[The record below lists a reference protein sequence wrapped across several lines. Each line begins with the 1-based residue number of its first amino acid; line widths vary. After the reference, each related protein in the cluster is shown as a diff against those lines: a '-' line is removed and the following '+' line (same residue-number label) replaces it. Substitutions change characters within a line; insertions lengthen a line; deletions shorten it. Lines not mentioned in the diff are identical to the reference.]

1 VRNLNSSFVL
11 PQQRYPSCPEQDEQL
26 NLAFTVANF
35 MLEGSTLFVGWLFD
49 TYGLRLSR
57 MLAL

>member
-1 VRNLNSSFVL
+1 M

-26 NLAFTVANF
+26 NLAFTVAIF
-35 MLEGSTLFVGWLFD
+35 VLGGSTLVVGWLFD
-49 TYGLRLSR
+49 TYGLRISR